1 MPRASRVSLCLA
13 VVVLAAACALIIA
26 NVWAGVVLG
35 IATVLGAG
43 AAIWVIVVPGRP
55 PLPPPQLE
63 LPGWVV
69 DRPAELTKV
78 VAALTT
84 ANVGTVGITTALQG
98 AGGFG
103 KTTLAKMVCADSR
116 VYRYFGGR
124 IYFVTL
130 GKDVRDAAA
139 IAVKVSEVIRLIANE
154 DAAFT
159 DPGLAGQRL
168 GSLLDAGPRRL
179 LVLDDVWAH
188 GQLAPFVHG
197 GKACSRL
204 VTTRIPSLIADHAVR
219 VQVDQMSSAQSRSL
233 LGYGLPRL
241 SRMVTEALLAVT
253 GQWPLLIRLV
263 NKILTNAAAMH
274 QDMSEAGLALAMR
287 LRASGPVAVDDLL
300 ATVSIDMSDPDQRA
314 QAVRTTI
321 EASVSLLSVTDARR
335 FEELAVFAE
344 DEIIPINL
352 IACLWQKIA
361 GLSALEVRL
370 VCHRLAELA
379 LVTLRVTSEDT
390 GGVVLHDVVRDFLR
404 GRLGPDR
411 LADLSRAL
419 LDAAAEIL
427 PVYNISGEGNGSVQ
441 RAWWRIGNAREYL
454 WDHLIEH
461 LIDARRLVEADQIAC
476 DLRWVGARLVRAGPA
491 APAADLSLVASP
503 RADRLAAHLTQA
515 AHLLTRTDPPE
526 AVVDIL
532 FSRVR
537 DDPSWAP
544 QAAALRADSDRT
556 RLSSRWA
563 MPDLADPAFRRAFTG
578 HDGPV
583 NAVTWAPDGTW
594 LATAGSD
601 GTARIWD
608 ITTGTPV
615 ATLTG
620 HRGAVQTIAVAPDG
634 SWLAT
639 GGSDGTV
646 RIWDTST
653 HALRATFT
661 ASRHGAV
668 HCVAIAPD
676 GTWFATT
683 GGHGLRVQI
692 WSITTEKHK
701 ITLTGRYGSAYEAVI
716 SPDSSWLA
724 TAGNADGTI
733 RIWDSSTA
741 ENKMT
746 LEGLRGTALS
756 VAIAPDGYWIAASSD
771 KGSVQLWESATGTM
785 MRALPDSKCPI
796 HVVTIASDGAWLASG
811 GGDGTIR
818 ISNSANGADIA
829 TLTGHRGAV
838 RSMAAAPKGNWLA
851 TGAADGTVRVWDIA
865 AGARSATPNSN
876 HCSVRMFAVAPDGT
890 RLGTVGRDGAIQIWN
905 ATSGICTGIFAERV
919 AWAQALAIAPDGSW
933 IAAGSDD
940 ATVRI
945 FDVASGVH
953 RLTLTGHDGPIKDLA
968 IAPDGT
974 WLATTGNDATVR
986 TWNVADGSLRS
997 TLAGDFEWVET
1008 AAIDPRGQWVAIV
1021 GGKGSVRICDAATG
1035 VTVTRLKTPDAWIET
1050 AVIASDGSW
1059 IATKNG
1065 EGVVRIW
1072 DTATGAYRADLS
1084 GHGGRVT
1091 SIAIGRDSRWLATG
1105 GDDATIRIW
1114 DTASGRNMIT
1124 LAGHHGP
1131 VNCVAIHPDGTRVA
1145 TTGSDRTIRIWEVA
1159 TGCVEAMMRVD
1170 SFITTCAWL
1179 GNDGLAVKGTAGL
1192 YVFDF
1197 LKADRCERSD

>member
-1 MPRASRVSLCLA
+1 MPRSSKLILCLA
-13 VVVLAAACALIIA
+13 SVVLAAACALIIA

-35 IATVLGAG
+35 IATVVGAG
-43 AAIWVIVVPGRP
+43 AAIWPIVVTRRKQF
-55 PLPPPQLE
+55 PPPQLE

-78 VAALTT
+78 VAALTR
-84 ANVGTVGITTALQG
+84 ANAGTVGITTALQG

-116 VYRYFGGR
+116 VHKYFGGR
-124 IYFVTL
+124 VYFVTL
-130 GKDVRDAAA
+130 GKDIRDAAA
-139 IAVKVSEVIRLIANE
+139 IAVKVSEIIRLIANE

-168 GSLLDAGPRRL
+168 GSLLDTGPRRL

-188 GQLAPFVHG
+188 GQLAPFVQG

-204 VTTRIPSLIADHAVR
+204 VTTRIPSLVADHAVR
-219 VQVDQMSSAQSRSL
+219 VHVDQMSPGQSRSL
-233 LGYGLPRL
+233 LTYGLPRL
-241 SRMVTEALLAVT
+241 NRLATETLLAVS

-274 QDMSEAGLALAMR
+274 QDVSEAGLALAMR
-287 LRASGPVAVDDLL
+287 LHASGPVAVDELL
-300 ATVSIDMSDPDQRA
+300 AAVSIDMSNPDQRA

-321 EASVSLLSVTDARR
+321 EASVSLLSWKDAQR

-344 DEIIPINL
+344 DEIIPIDL
-352 IACLWQKIA
+352 IARLWQA
-361 GLSALEVRL
+361 TASLSALEVGL
-370 VCHRLAELA
+370 VCHRLADLA
-379 LVTLRVTSEDT
+379 LVTLRATSHDT
-390 GGVVLHDVVRDFLR
+390 GGLVLHDVVRDFLR
-404 GRLGPDR
+404 GKLGPGR
-411 LADLSRAL
+411 LADLSRTL
-419 LDAAAEIL
+419 LDVVAETL
-427 PVYNISGEGNGSVQ
+427 PVDNTSGERNGWVQ
-441 RAWWRIGNAREYL
+441 RAWWRIENAREYL

-461 LIDARRLVEADQIAC
+461 LIDAGRLMEADKVAC

-503 RADRLAAHLTQA
+503 RADRLAAQLTQA

-526 AVVDIL
+526 TVVDIL

-537 DDPSWAP
+537 DDPSWAL
-544 QAAALRADSDRT
+544 QAAALRGDNDRAH
-556 RLSSRWA
+556 LSSRWA

-608 ITTGTPV
+608 ITTGTPI
-615 ATLTG
+615 AILTG

-646 RIWDTST
+646 RFWDTST
-653 HALRATFT
+653 HALKATFT
-661 ASRHGAV
+661 GSKHGAV
-668 HCVAIAPD
+668 HCVAIAAD
-676 GTWFATT
+676 GTWLATT
-683 GGHGLRVQI
+683 SGYGLRVQI
-692 WSITTEKHK
+692 WSITTKEHK
-701 ITLTGRYGSAYEAVI
+701 ATITGRYGSVYEAVI

-724 TAGNADGTI
+724 TAGSADGTI
-733 RIWDSSTA
+733 PIWDPSTA

-746 LEGLRGTALS
+746 LEGLRGTVLS
-756 VAIAPDGYWIAASSD
+756 VAIAPDGNWVAASSD

-785 MRALPDSKCPI
+785 MRAFPDRGCPI
-796 HVVTIASDGAWLASG
+796 HAVTIASDGAWLASG

-838 RSMAAAPKGNWLA
+838 RSMAAAPKGSWLA
-851 TGAADGTVRVWDIA
+851 TGADDGTVRVWDVA
-865 AGARSATPNSN
+865 AGALSAAPILK
-876 HCSVRMFAVAPDGT
+876 HCSVRMFAVASDGT
-890 RLGTVGRDGAIQIWN
+890 RLATASRDGAIQIWN
-905 ATSGICTGIFAERV
+905 AFSGARMGTLATRM

-945 FDVASGVH
+945 FDVASGVQ
-953 RLTLTGHDGPIKDLA
+953 RFTLTGHQGPIKDLA

-986 TWNVADGSLRS
+986 IWDAADGSLRS
-997 TLAGDFEWVET
+997 TLVGDFGWVET
-1008 AAIDPRGQWVAIV
+1008 AAIDPRGRWLAVV

-1035 VTVTRLKTPDAWIET
+1035 ITATMLKTPDAWIET
-1050 AVIASDGSW
+1050 VAIGPDGSW
-1059 IATKNG
+1059 VATKNG

-1072 DTATGAYRADLS
+1072 DTAAGTHRADLS
-1084 GHGGRVT
+1084 GHSGRVT
-1091 SIAIGRDSRWLATG
+1091 SIAIGRNSRWLATG

-1114 DTASGRNMIT
+1114 DTASGRHKIT
-1124 LAGHHGP
+1124 LTGHHGP
-1131 VNCVAIHPDGTRVA
+1131 VNCVAVHPDGTRVA
-1145 TTGSDRTIRIWEVA
+1145 TTGSDRTIRIWDVV
-1159 TGCVEAMMRVD
+1159 TGRVEAMMRVD
-1170 SFITTCAWL
+1170 SSITTCAWI
-1179 GNDGLAVKGTAGL
+1179 GDDGLAVKGTAGL

-1197 LKADRCERSD
+1197 LKANRCERPD